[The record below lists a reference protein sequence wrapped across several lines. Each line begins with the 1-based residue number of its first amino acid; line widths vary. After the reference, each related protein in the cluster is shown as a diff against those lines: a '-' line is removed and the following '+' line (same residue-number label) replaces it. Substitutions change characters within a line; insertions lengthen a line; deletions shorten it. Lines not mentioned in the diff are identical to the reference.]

1 MAKRKWLIVKA
12 GMVGVA
18 ILILS
23 VLHRPMLLG
32 IWEARSQVKVHKRKV
47 SEARSWRQITQ
58 KLEQENQSIQTQLT
72 AFEKTISKDEVLSKI
87 IGFLQNKGLESS
99 MRFLY
104 LKPQRPRS
112 SAGFQEFSFEI
123 GLKGTYHNLGK
134 FLFALESSQNVIQVQ
149 SLEIQTKDMTSKE
162 LNVSLKIAL
171 FFMKQTF
178 QFGPNNER

>member
-18 ILILS
+18 FLILS
-23 VLHRPMLLG
+23 VFHRPMLLR
-32 IWEARSQVKVHKRKV
+32 IWEARSQVKVYERKV

-58 KLEQENQSIQTQLT
+58 KLEQENRSIQAQLT

-123 GLKGTYHNLGK
+123 GLKGSYHNLGK
-134 FLFALESSQNVIQVQ
+134 FLFALEISQNVIQVQ
-149 SLEIQTKDMTSKE
+149 FLEIQTKDMISRE
-162 LNVSLKIAL
+162 LNISLRVSVFLMNPL
-171 FFMKQTF
+171 
-178 QFGPNNER
+178 

>member
-18 ILILS
+18 FLILS
-23 VLHRPMLLG
+23 VFHRPMLLR
-32 IWEARSQVKVHKRKV
+32 IWQARSQVKVHERKV
-47 SEARSWRQITQ
+47 SEARSWRQVTQ
-58 KLEQENQSIQTQLT
+58 KLEEENRSIQAQLT

-112 SAGFQEFSFEI
+112 RAGFQEFSFEI

-134 FLFALESSQNVIQVQ
+134 FLFALEISQNVIQVQ
-149 SLEIQTKDMTSKE
+149 SLEIQTKNMISKE
-162 LNVSLKIAL
+162 LNISLKVSVFL
-171 FFMKQTF
+171 MN
-178 QFGPNNER
+178 PL

>member
-12 GMVGVA
+12 GIVGAA
-18 ILILS
+18 ILIFS
-23 VLHRPMLLG
+23 VLHRPMLLR
-32 IWEARSQVKVHKRKV
+32 IWQARSQVNVHERKV
-47 SEARSWRQITQ
+47 SEARSWRQITR

-112 SAGFQEFSFEI
+112 STGFQEFSFEI

-134 FLFALESSQNVIQVQ
+134 FLFALEISQNVIQVR
-149 SLEIQTKDMTSKE
+149 SLEIQTKNMISKE
-162 LNVSLKIAL
+162 LNIFLKVSVFLMNPL
-171 FFMKQTF
+171 
-178 QFGPNNER
+178 

>member
-1 MAKRKWLIVKA
+1 MAKRKWLITKA
-12 GMVGVA
+12 GVAGVA
-18 ILILS
+18 IFILIGF
-23 VLHRPMLLG
+23 HRPLLLRT
-32 IWEARSQVKVHKRKV
+32 WAAWSQIKIHEQKVN
-47 SEARSWRQITQ
+47 EARSWRQITQ
-58 KLEQENQSIQTQLT
+58 KLEQENQSMQTQLT

-87 IGFLQNKGLESS
+87 IGFLQNKGMRSN

-112 SAGFQEFSFEI
+112 SAGFQEFTFEV

-162 LNVSLKIAL
+162 LNVFLKIAL
-171 FFMKQTF
+171 FFVK
-178 QFGPNNER
+178 

>member
-18 ILILS
+18 FLILS
-23 VLHRPMLLG
+23 VFHRPMLLR
-32 IWEARSQVKVHKRKV
+32 IWQARSQVKVHERKV
-47 SEARSWRQITQ
+47 SEAQSWRQVTQ
-58 KLEQENQSIQTQLT
+58 KLEEENRSIQAQLT

-104 LKPQRPRS
+104 LKPQRPQS

-134 FLFALESSQNVIQVQ
+134 FLFALEISQNVIQVQ
-149 SLEIQTKDMTSKE
+149 SLEIQTKDMISSE
-162 LNVSLKIAL
+162 LNISLKVSVFL
-171 FFMKQTF
+171 MN
-178 QFGPNNER
+178 PL

>member
-12 GMVGVA
+12 GIVGVA

-23 VLHRPMLLG
+23 LLHRPLLLRT
-32 IWEARSQVKVHKRKV
+32 WEAWAQVGIHERKV
-47 SEARSWRQITQ
+47 NEARSWQQVTQ
-58 KLEQENQSIQTQLT
+58 KFEQENQSMQAQLT
-72 AFEKTISKDEVLSKI
+72 AFEKTIPKDEVLSEI
-87 IGFLQNKGLESS
+87 IGFLQKKGLESS

-112 SAGFQEFSFEI
+112 RAGFQEFSFEI

-134 FLFALESSQNVIQVQ
+134 FLFALEISQNVIQVQ

-162 LNVSLKIAL
+162 LNISLKVSVFL
-171 FFMKQTF
+171 M
-178 QFGPNNER
+178 NLL

>member
-1 MAKRKWLIVKA
+1 MAKRKWLVVKA

-18 ILILS
+18 FLILS
-23 VLHRPMLLG
+23 VFHRPMLLR
-32 IWEARSQVKVHKRKV
+32 IWQARSQVKVHERKV
-47 SEARSWRQITQ
+47 SEARSWRQVTQ
-58 KLEQENQSIQTQLT
+58 KLEEENRSIQAQLT

-149 SLEIQTKDMTSKE
+149 SLEIRTLDMILKE
-162 LNVSLKIAL
+162 LNISLKVSVFL
-171 FFMKQTF
+171 MN
-178 QFGPNNER
+178 PL